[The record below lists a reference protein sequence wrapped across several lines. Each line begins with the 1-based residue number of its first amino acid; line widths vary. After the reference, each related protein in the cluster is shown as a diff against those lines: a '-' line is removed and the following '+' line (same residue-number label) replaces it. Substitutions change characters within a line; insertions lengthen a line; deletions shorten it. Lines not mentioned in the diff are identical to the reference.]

1 MIVVN
6 RQLAVANAFED
17 LLHERWPRFGRLARD
32 GYDRVGLPIS
42 AWIVHPLASDF
53 VFVAMLPA
61 QAAFE
66 VVLWALDRDR
76 EARIDRMYR

>member
-1 MIVVN
+1 M
-6 RQLAVANAFED
+6 
-17 LLHERWPRFGRLARD
+17 
-32 GYDRVGLPIS
+32 
-42 AWIVHPLASDF
+42 
-53 VFVAMLPA
+53 FVAMLPA